1 VTPEVFAQLPAIAAA
16 LVAAAIM
23 SFALTPLA
31 IRFARRVGA
40 IDLPDS
46 DRRVHRAPIPRAGGW
61 AVVITFVFVTVV
73 ALLIIPESA
82 VFRATDRPRNALAVL
97 LGGVLLAAAIGFVDD
112 RWQIRARFQL
122 FGQITLGLIPAIA
135 GVTIAVVFNPI
146 ASSSASANLKL
157 TDVGAWLPQIVTVL
171 WVIGMLNSINFIDG
185 LDGLSTGISL
195 IAAATLGIWSLTPS
209 ANDWT
214 VALLCAVLVGSLGG
228 FLPWNFHP
236 AKVFTGTTGVL
247 GVGYA
252 LAVLSI
258 LGTAKYLIALLV
270 LGVPII
276 DTFWIIVRRLSQG
289 RSPFTPD
296 RGHLHHRLL
305 DLGLTHRGVV
315 LLIYAICILLGALSL
330 KLSQKDQVYTFVGFV
345 VGGGLLLFMLTRRGH
360 SDALQ
365 ADSYA
370 DDFPPPDPPVDAT
383 SRYTDPDT
391 RRVSVARDRP

>member
-1 VTPEVFAQLPAIAAA
+1 MA
-16 LVAAAIM
+16 
-23 SFALTPLA
+23 
-31 IRFARRVGA
+31 
-40 IDLPDS
+40 
-46 DRRVHRAPIPRAGGW
+46 
-61 AVVITFVFVTVV
+61 
-73 ALLIIPESA
+73 
-82 VFRATDRPRNALAVL
+82 ATDRDR
-97 LGGVLLAAAIGFVDD
+97 AA
-112 RWQIRARFQL
+112 
-122 FGQITLGLIPAIA
+122 
-135 GVTIAVVFNPI
+135 
-146 ASSSASANLKL
+146 
-157 TDVGAWLPQIVTVL
+157 
-171 WVIGMLNSINFIDG
+171 VIGMLNSINFIDG

-195 IAAATLGIWSLTPS
+195 IAAATLGIWSLTPA

-247 GVGYA
+247 AMGYA

-276 DTFWIIVRRLSQG
+276 DTFWIIVRRMSQG

-315 LLIYAICILLGALSL
+315 LLIYAICIVLGALSL

-360 SDALQ
+360 SEALQ
-365 ADSYA
+365 ADSYP
-370 DDFPPPDPPVDAT
+370 DDIPPSDPPADAT
-383 SRYTDPDT
+383 SLYADPDKG
-391 RRVSVARDRP
+391 RVGVAQNRS